1 MALEI
6 PKAVQDQIDFL
17 KSTVEKLM
25 GKVDSQ
31 TVQGVQQENE
41 QRLHGIRMKS
51 LFQGLGEQPPGKVG
65 VGKYPFALYK
75 KSTRMVPRLNEKG
88 APILDAN
95 GAVVLTPELD
105 VRGDPKVDHVHV
117 RSDDEM
123 ATKLADGWF
132 VNPAGVPEGKR

>member
-25 GKVDSQ
+25 GKVDQ
-31 TVQGVQQENE
+31 NTVQSVQQESE
-41 QRLHGIRMKS
+41 KRLHAIRMKS
-51 LFQGLGEQPPGKVG
+51 IFQGLGEQPPGKVG
-65 VGKYPFALYK
+65 VGKYPFALYRK
-75 KSTRMVPRLNEKG
+75 FNRMVPRLNEKG
-88 APILDAN
+88 APVLDAN

-105 VRGDPKVDHVHV
+105 QRGDPKVDHVHV
-117 RSDDEM
+117 QSDDEM
-123 ATKLADGWF
+123 AAKLAEGWF